1 MEAKYPS
8 ECIANTLQNYLELYK
23 KKKKGEEA
31 EVWHTMHYY
40 WHKNIYSV

>member
-23 KKKKGEEA
+23 MEEA
-31 EVWHTMHYY
+31 EVWQCAITDI
-40 WHKNIYSV
+40 KI